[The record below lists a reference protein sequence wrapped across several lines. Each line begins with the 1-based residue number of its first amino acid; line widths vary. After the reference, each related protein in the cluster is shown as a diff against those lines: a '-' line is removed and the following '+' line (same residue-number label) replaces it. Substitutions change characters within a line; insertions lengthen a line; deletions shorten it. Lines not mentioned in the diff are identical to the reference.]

1 MILLQVSYMATCIYK
16 LNNFLTEIV
25 VFSLSVNCYINLFV
39 GFPER
44 SLYTYSASLL
54 GKNRQT
60 QSEQSGFTF
69 DDVMSGVTNDGMPLN
84 ALKTLFIKLW
94 RALLDL

>member
-54 GKNRQT
+54 GKNR
-60 QSEQSGFTF
+60 
-69 DDVMSGVTNDGMPLN
+69 
-84 ALKTLFIKLW
+84 
-94 RALLDL
+94 